1 MKMVRKNLTLLMLIL
16 LLTACSI
23 ESEQAVKDISTSV
36 QDQLNNKRDQDNV
49 NVLAVKGGE
58 LQDYPNSTIG
68 DAFTE
73 FFRDPTWKNFKADTG
88 ENVVEF
94 TGYMMYENATVK
106 ARLQFL
112 LSEDDYFE
120 VGALSFNDVPQNIL
134 MTNSLIAEIFESY
147 ESSE

>member
-1 MKMVRKNLTLLMLIL
+1 MVRKNLFLLVLVL
-16 LLTACSI
+16 LLSACSN
-23 ESEQAVKDISTSV
+23 ESERAAKDITTSV
-36 QDQLNNKRDQDNV
+36 QDQLNNKRDQDNK

-58 LQDYPNSTIG
+58 LQDYPDSTIG

-73 FFRDPTWKNFKADTG
+73 FFRDPTWKNFKAATG

-94 TGYMMYENATVK
+94 TGYMIYENTTVK

-112 LSEDDYFE
+112 LSDEDFFE
-120 VGALSFNDVPQNIL
+120 VGALSFNDVPQNTL
-134 MTNSLIAEIFESY
+134 MTNSLLAKIFENY